1 MQGAVKAAIDYI
13 DVSVRAGTQEPM
25 LVTIRENRMQNLKL
39 MLGRMS
45 SVDLLDMTT
54 AISTLGST
62 TAFTDEQRSSMIQSI
77 HAKMQGDDG
86 GATGVVGKAQ
96 THPFIE
102 NYLTSKLW
110 DQLHDKSLSEHDR
123 VQLFVNHLHNRNG
136 CKYPDVPSRRRFVA
150 IIELASGNKRTPH
163 GSKACFDLFAT
174 VNAKMRSVRAHIPC
188 TVKSFP
194 IDPQDFMLL
203 YPNIYDADD
212 PPITSRFSRAKIDE
226 VWTSVPAR
234 QNNKL
239 LATQSDTRIAS
250 LPACTMIDDPMRQ
263 MIENPMM
270 MTMMRALGNLANMG
284 QPSGRDMRPGAPCT
298 IDFRRDPPTPAAEPS
313 LYRPEL
319 PALSNGDGSSQELP
333 TDTAAAH
340 LKTSTTIH
348 EDLDTMITAGLKA
361 PPKAKV
367 PKEEKKRGG
376 NAKDD
381 ADHVDKRGGD
391 GKGKKRDV
399 DAHDHV
405 DSRAPKR
412 ANTTKDYGTNLKTP
426 PKLAG
431 LILPCFFNKCKIYG
445 TDKKFRV
452 YPRPNESKYDKGF
465 VFTAATKAKVWEKV
479 IEYCKHPGIPKTSS
493 NFVK

>member
-25 LVTIRENRMQNLKL
+25 LVTIRENRIQNLKL

-45 SVDLLDMTT
+45 SADLLDMTT

-86 GATGVVGKAQ
+86 GASEVVGKAQ
-96 THPFIE
+96 AHPFIE

-110 DQLHDKSLSEHDR
+110 DQLHDKSLSENDR
-123 VQLFVNHLHNRNG
+123 VHHFVNFLHNQNG

-150 IIELASGNKRTPH
+150 IIELAGGNKRTPH

-194 IDPQDFMLL
+194 IDPQNFMLL
-203 YPNIYDADD
+203 YPNIYGAAD

-234 QNNKL
+234 HNNKL
-239 LATQSDTRIAS
+239 LATQSDIRNAS
-250 LPACTMIDDPMRQ
+250 LPASTMVDDPMRQ
-263 MIENPMM
+263 MMTMMPMM
-270 MTMMRALGNLANMG
+270 PHLMRALGNIANMG
-284 QPSGRDMRPGAPCT
+284 QPPGPPPVT
-298 IDFRRDPPTPAAEPS
+298 IDFRRESEPS
-313 LYRPEL
+313 LFRSEH
-319 PALSNGDGSSQELP
+319 PALKNVEGSSQELIDP
-333 TDTAAAH
+333 AH
-340 LKTSTTIH
+340 GAVPHEQTSTVVKDI
-348 EDLDTMITAGLKA
+348 DNMITAGLKQ
-361 PPKAKV
+361 PPKPKV
-367 PKEEKKRGG
+367 IKDKKERGG
-376 NAKDD
+376 KDD
-381 ADHVDKRGGD
+381 ADAKAIKDKKD
-391 GKGKKRDV
+391 VVIKDKKKRDA
-399 DAHDHV
+399 DEHDHV

-426 PKLAG
+426 PKLAS
-431 LILPCFFNKCKIYG
+431 LTLPCFFNKCKIYG

-452 YPRPNESKYDKGF
+452 YPRPNVSKYDKGF
-465 VFTAATKAKVWEKV
+465 SFTAATKAKVWEKV